1 MISRITLVSRRPE
14 LDQGEFKTLLSEGIA
29 EKCLRISTMCGY
41 EQNYAYLKEKGDA
54 SHDELVADAFT
65 IERYES
71 LHEYEQALASPEF
84 AQAMDELLAISARA
98 ASFTCLE
105 NVSIPCAAAEGSKK
119 KISLLQRSA
128 PGVTFEDYTRE
139 WLVVHS
145 YCMLKMPKDVFYGY
159 NQHLIIDRAEN
170 GAHADY
176 EKLPFDGILELYFS
190 DADAV
195 AHSFKTSPEGRQT
208 VAHRKEFMC
217 GVDPFQV
224 DWKVF
229 R

>member
-41 EQNYAYLKEKGDA
+41 EQNYVYLKEKGDA

-119 KISLLQRSA
+119 K
-128 PGVTFEDYTRE
+128 
-139 WLVVHS
+139 H
-145 YCMLKMPKDVFYGY
+145 
-159 NQHLIIDRAEN
+159 RA
-170 GAHADY
+170 HD
-176 EKLPFDGILELYFS
+176 
-190 DADAV
+190 
-195 AHSFKTSPEGRQT
+195 
-208 VAHRKEFMC
+208 
-217 GVDPFQV
+217 
-224 DWKVF
+224 
-229 R
+229 